1 MGLFLAEGGCSKSGQ
16 LSLSFNSKEQFY
28 IQESIS
34 YLKEIFGVESKIHK
48 TGNENCRRVSLSSSI
63 LKEFIQALFGE
74 SLWTKKVPSFFY
86 TVSRSIKMD
95 LLKGWLDGDGYKH
108 FNKKAFVIGY
118 TSSNQLGMDMLRIA
132 VSCKLNP
139 KSWERLRKSRARV
152 KNTEIGFYGTEACKI
167 YGDQKTLSKT
177 KNITCSNTPY
187 GFARKISS
195 IKKEHVIDEDVY
207 CITTENEFTAIFNG
221 VAQYQC
227 VSFGAK
233 NAVEYLMATE
243 KLMKGDNE
251 KFEFVFPPYLYGTG
265 RVLIGRGQ
273 LNGEDGSL
281 GSWMADAVIK
291 YGVLRSNFDG
301 LPKYAG
307 SIAKKWGDTP
317 GPDKKFI
324 EEGTKHP
331 VKSAAKIKSWDQLVE
346 AIVNGY
352 PCTTASDV
360 GYEMEPE
367 SDGFH
372 SQTDNWGHQMCFI
385 GVDDRAK
392 DPYAIIVNSWGD
404 AHGHLKDFDTGDNL
418 PIGVLRVRKKDA
430 EKHIRAGETFA
441 YSNFDGF
448 PEQLIDKK
456 LFMLI

>member
-1 MGLFLAEGGCSKSGQ
+1 MSELSKLNGWAGKDNP
-16 LSLSFNSKEQFY
+16 SL
-28 IQESIS
+28 
-34 YLKEIFGVESKIHK
+34 VES
-48 TGNENCRRVSLSSSI
+48 
-63 LKEFIQALFGE
+63 EFNLIKDGGSFRDFNVYGKSQD
-74 SLWTKKVPSFFY
+74 TKGKKMMLYEVVRKV
-86 TVSRSIKMD
+86 
-95 LLKGWLDGDGYKH
+95 
-108 FNKKAFVIGY
+108 
-118 TSSNQLGMDMLRIA
+118 LGKDTP
-132 VSCKLNP
+132 NYGQ
-139 KSWERLRKSRARV
+139 
-152 KNTEIGFYGTEACKI
+152 EIG
-167 YGDQKTLSKT
+167 D
-177 KNITCSNTPY
+177 
-187 GFARKISS
+187 
-195 IKKEHVIDEDVY
+195 
-207 CITTENEFTAIFNG
+207 
-221 VAQYQC
+221 C

-265 RVLIGRGQ
+265 RVLIGRGR

-291 YGVLRSNFDG
+291 YGVLRSSFDG

-307 SIAKKWGDTP
+307 SVAKKWGDTP

-331 VKSAAKIKSWDQLVE
+331 VKSAAQIKSWDQLVE

-360 GYEMEPE
+360 GYTMTPAN
-367 SDGFH
+367 DGFH
-372 SQTDNWGHQMCFI
+372 RQTDNWGHQMCFV
-385 GVDDRAK
+385 GVDDRAN

-404 AHGHLKDFDTGDNL
+404 AHGELKDFDTGEAL
-418 PIGVLRVRKKDA
+418 PIGTLRVRKKDA
-430 EKHIRAGETFA
+430 EKHIRQGETFA